1 MTAPVV
7 TEQPAQATARY
18 RISRLGVFIAG
29 VIVIPI
35 VLSVATNSWGP
46 LTVDSAM
53 RMAFGAVAGQ
63 TIAILSAITI
73 VVLTVARRY
82 AIATIVVV
90 SIIALVIIIN
100 ATSAMAHAG
109 DMLLTQLD
117 RIAAV
122 DLLNR

>member
-7 TEQPAQATARY
+7 TEQPAQVKARY

-63 TIAILSAITI
+63 TIVILSAITI
-73 VVLTVARRY
+73 VVLTVTRRY

-90 SIIALVIIIN
+90 SIIAIVIILN
-100 ATSAMAHAG
+100 ATSAMASTG
-109 DMLLTQLD
+109 DMLLSRLD
-117 RIAAV
+117 RIAEV

>member
-7 TEQPAQATARY
+7 TEQPAQTKARY

-73 VVLTVARRY
+73 VVLTVTRRY

-90 SIIALVIIIN
+90 SIVAIVIIVN

-117 RIAAV
+117 RIAEV